1 MESPILILF
10 DSGSKARNQTVMIIY
25 LFLFILHFHVV
36 LYIISIRYKILV

>member
-25 LFLFILHFHVV
+25 LFLFILHVV
-36 LYIISIRYKILV
+36 LYIISIGYKILV